1 MGSRSPA
8 RRESASTV
16 NAGPEGNVFWPELR
30 QNLTSDAALDNFTVV
45 CPVCATSMRAVES
58 TSRNLAKILHCGHML
73 CMECCIRICANVDG
87 RRSNP
92 NGRKPQCP
100 ICKEPLGKYPNCG
113 QSCLAPGRVGH
124 PMPRNMDEMGKVP
137 LTIPEGGANPSC
149 CKICRIKRIERL
161 SRKLVREI
169 VNDQQAM
176 VKWTP
181 AVDAARQDERDCSNY
196 VEVPELQKFLDVLAD
211 VVRDPEVYRKYTN
224 LQPQKF
230 SPPQSAKAIIPDRK
244 REV

>member
-1 MGSRSPA
+1 
-8 RRESASTV
+8 
-16 NAGPEGNVFWPELR
+16 
-30 QNLTSDAALDNFTVV
+30 
-45 CPVCATSMRAVES
+45 
-58 TSRNLAKILHCGHML
+58 
-73 CMECCIRICANVDG
+73 
-87 RRSNP
+87 
-92 NGRKPQCP
+92 
-100 ICKEPLGKYPNCG
+100 
-113 QSCLAPGRVGH
+113 
-124 PMPRNMDEMGKVP
+124 MDEMRKVP

-176 VKWTP
+176 VKWSP